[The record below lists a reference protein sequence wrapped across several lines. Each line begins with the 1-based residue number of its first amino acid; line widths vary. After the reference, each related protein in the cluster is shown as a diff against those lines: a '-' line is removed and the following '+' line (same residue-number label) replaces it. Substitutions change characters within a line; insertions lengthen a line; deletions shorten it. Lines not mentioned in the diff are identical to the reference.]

1 MLPPS
6 RDRTHH
12 IIYVSH
18 KNTVTVLLKN
28 SIRFSV
34 PANSQSEPNKTRLDF
49 AELLQR
55 TFIIDEM
62 HVDARFDIIKNKGFW
77 LNDNNEKEID
87 NVDWFTPDASDA
99 HNPYAT
105 QPYNPNLL
113 TLTTGCSSCGRDEKV
128 HIRK

>member
-1 MLPPS
+1 M
-6 RDRTHH
+6 
-12 IIYVSH
+12 H

-28 SIRFSV
+28 SIRFSG
-34 PANSQSEPNKTRLDF
+34 PANSQSESNKTRLDF
-49 AELLQR
+49 EELLQR
-55 TFIIDEM
+55 TVIIDEM

-87 NVDWFTPDASDA
+87 DVDWFIPDASDA
-99 HNPYAT
+99 HNPYPT

-113 TLTTGCSSCGRDEKV
+113 ALTTGCSSCGRDEKV